1 MKKETIITIFVFC
14 FLTIAV
20 ILATRL
26 IYQNYR
32 KERILLNGKILCAQ
46 IMSASI
52 SYYKKNGEYLVN
64 DKVSF
69 NDEYLDARTN
79 PYFSLF
85 STYPIDENTE
95 GISVFG
101 TIDGTDYELR
111 AAFNKEAE
119 PQSIKN
125 IKIQIIKHKK

>member
-125 IKIQIIKHKK
+125 IKIQTIKHKK